1 MVLSPSLFC
10 IYFDELLRRLRE
22 TDVGCH
28 VGHMMCAAFGYADY
42 YLALAYMLLICGLK
56 QLSLL
61 LVNMAWLSMLR
72 KQIAYVLVKMHVH
85 YTVKKIRYF
94 NVNLP
99 YFLRFLSV
107 ACHLRSFNRIFLNK
121 RQFTVDALRQGK
133 CASAV
138 PRTPPYCSDTVW
150 ITGTSSSS
158 IMFRILR
165 I

>member
-1 MVLSPSLFC
+1 MFADCRSQF
-10 IYFDELLRRLRE
+10 LLDRLGRCLKLIVSSGSTSCHEFASQFGLAFFYTRKTSINYRE
-22 TDVGCH
+22 CRVSRIW
-28 VGHMMCAAFGYADY
+28 
-42 YLALAYMLLICGLK
+42 LLNEKGL
-56 QLSLL
+56 
-61 LVNMAWLSMLR
+61 
-72 KQIAYVLVKMHVH
+72 HC
-85 YTVKKIRYF
+85 KKIRYF

-133 CASAV
+133 CACAV
-138 PRTPPYCSDTVW
+138 PRTPPYCSDTVC
-150 ITGTSSSS
+150 ITGTSISS